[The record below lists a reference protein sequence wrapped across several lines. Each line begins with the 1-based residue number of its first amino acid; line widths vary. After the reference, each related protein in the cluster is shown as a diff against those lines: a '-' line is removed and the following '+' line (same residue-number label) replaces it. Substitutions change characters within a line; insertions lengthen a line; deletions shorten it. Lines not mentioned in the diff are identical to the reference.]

1 MSSLPQPSVGPN
13 SQAAHGI
20 KASHLFLLFNNIDIT
35 FGASQVA
42 LVVKNS
48 FAGSYAG
55 DRRSLGW
62 ENPLEEE
69 MATHPGILAWEI
81 SWTEEPGG
89 LQIMGPQRVR
99 QDCMTEHTHACNI
112 YEHFK
117 HLRCLKNFIKIKN
130 SQQSSKIPLSPFYRW
145 GNQGPKRL
153 RILPMVTQGVSGATG
168 VEPGPSGF
176 RGCPS
181 CFAVWRAH
189 GSL

>member
-1 MSSLPQPSVGPN
+1 MGPN

-89 LQIMGPQRVR
+89 LQSMGSQSPGHDLVTKQQQTV
-99 QDCMTEHTHACNI
+99 QDVG
-112 YEHFK
+112 
-117 HLRCLKNFIKIKN
+117 R
-130 SQQSSKIPLSPFYRW
+130 
-145 GNQGPKRL
+145 
-153 RILPMVTQGVSGATG
+153 
-168 VEPGPSGF
+168 
-176 RGCPS
+176 
-181 CFAVWRAH
+181 
-189 GSL
+189 